1 MRKLIGLLS
10 VCLLTVGLHPVVSA
24 APVNNSGEAH
34 HEQSVTEV
42 QQSLPG
48 AEVVQPT
55 PTPIPIQEQPQV
67 ETTPVATVALAEP
80 VQVTQPVY
88 VPGCEQYVS
97 LISQYDWNISV
108 ALQVAMAESSCNTLA
123 VGDKHIPPVS
133 CGLFQVRTL
142 PGRPSCEQLQDPATN
157 VAFAYQLYVK
167 NGWQPWSVCR
177 TKVSCY

>member
-34 HEQSVTEV
+34 HEQLVAEA
-42 QQSLPG
+42 QQPLPG

-55 PTPIPIQEQPQV
+55 PTPTPIQETPQ
-67 ETTPVATVALAEP
+67 ETVVTVAPAEP
-80 VQVTQPVY
+80 VQAVQPVY
-88 VPGCEQYVS
+88 APGCEQYVS
-97 LISQYDWNISV
+97 LVSQYEWNVNV
-108 ALQVAMAESSCNTLA
+108 ALQVAKAESGCNTFA

-177 TKVSCY
+177 TKVACY